1 MVRPL
6 GSVMVIGFSA
16 IFRFATGAPSTKKC
30 PVVPESDM
38 TYSTAC
44 FSHVVLKIVPAFGSM
59 YVFVLWQSWSCSRSA
74 VLQLSPHSAV
84 GRPGPRSG
92 AAPGRLSQGR
102 TQRVPDGHP
111 IRPQY
116 SHTVSAKHS
125 SAMGAG
131 ACSRENNLS
140 ASHHDEAQSYVP
152 PENIP
157 GLTPKHAG
165 SGLSTRSMHRS
176 NETLVSSFYIKA
188 DA

>member
-1 MVRPL
+1 M
-6 GSVMVIGFSA
+6 SN
-16 IFRFATGAPSTKKC
+16 TKKVEVIKRMIEEEVC
-30 PVVPESDM
+30 VCVW
-38 TYSTAC
+38 
-44 FSHVVLKIVPAFGSM
+44 LPAKLALLTSS
-59 YVFVLWQSWSCSRSA
+59 LSRLRA
-74 VLQLSPHSAV
+74 VDQLSPHSAV
-84 GRPGPRSG
+84 GRPGPRSVS
-92 AAPGRLSQGR
+92 APGRLSQGR
-102 TQRVPDGHP
+102 TQRVPDGRP
-111 IRPQY
+111 IWPQC

-176 NETLVSSFYIKA
+176 NETLVSSFYFKA

>member
-1 MVRPL
+1 MCV
-6 GSVMVIGFSA
+6 
-16 IFRFATGAPSTKKC
+16 C
-30 PVVPESDM
+30 
-38 TYSTAC
+38 
-44 FSHVVLKIVPAFGSM
+44 VLASSEAGLLTSS
-59 YVFVLWQSWSCSRSA
+59 LSRLRA
-74 VLQLSPHSAV
+74 VDQLSPHSAV
-84 GRPGPRSG
+84 GRPGPRSVS
-92 AAPGRLSQGR
+92 APGRLSQGR
-102 TQRVPDGHP
+102 TQRVPDGRP
-111 IRPQY
+111 IWPQC

-176 NETLVSSFYIKA
+176 NEKFSSYYIKA
-188 DA
+188 GAVQRHRPKVRNQYRMYMG